1 MLGLVS
7 LKRTIDKAR
16 GYNAG
21 TLGEYHYDCSHDKA
35 LFEFLG
41 VDAQTFARKVQAL
54 ETDDAIATWIA
65 REYLSKKLK
74 ADIER
79 FNEERTEWHPE
90 PGSPSAQA
98 FNKERRRIAPDRDD
112 IVTWFDLLDIDE
124 GRPVPKPSKLHQMR

>member
-1 MLGLVS
+1 V
-7 LKRTIDKAR
+7 K
-16 GYNAG
+16 
-21 TLGEYHYDCSHDKA
+21 
-35 LFEFLG
+35 
-41 VDAQTFARKVQAL
+41 AL